1 MKFQYDAQKEHRWRF
16 RFVERRLLLFIG
28 DLISGILA
36 LVFAIYFWSSR
47 SEFLGFSLRFVLE
60 RVPGW
65 FFLLPLVWIVLL
77 IEMYDIRRAASWY
90 ETVRGVATAA
100 VVGSMLYLVV
110 YFSSPPE
117 SLPRIGVAFFVL
129 TAVLLTLGWRFIYI
143 RVLTSPQFMRRVLLF
158 GGGKSGSVLLQ
169 SFNQLDPK
177 PFYMIGIVDDDPQ
190 KIGQEIEG
198 YPVLGK
204 GEQLLD
210 IVQEEQI
217 SDIIVAIT
225 GEIQGRSFQA
235 LLDAQEL
242 GVDIVRMPVAYED
255 LNHRVPIRIL
265 EADWIL
271 RSFVDETSV
280 SGVYHLGKRLLD
292 IGGGLI
298 GVVVLIL
305 LFPFVTIA
313 TLLDSGWPVFYL
325 QTRLGRSGKPYKII
339 KFRTMKQD
347 AERNG
352 EPQWASENDHRITKV
367 GRVLRKTHIDEV
379 PQFINVL
386 RGEMS
391 LVGPRSERPKLVEQ
405 LQKEVPFYRARLLVK
420 PGVTGWAQVNYGYP
434 ETIEGTIDKL
444 EYDLYYIKHRNL
456 LLDLR
461 IILKTPETVLGLK
474 GK

>member
-1 MKFQYDAQKEHRWRF
+1 MKYRYDAQKEHRWRL
-16 RFVERRLLLFIG
+16 RFVERRVLLFAG
-28 DLISGILA
+28 DLLAGILA
-36 LVFAIYFWSSR
+36 LVFAIFFWSSQ
-47 SEFLGFSLRFVLE
+47 SAFLGFSVRFLLV

-65 FFLLPLVWIVLL
+65 FYLLPLIWIVLL

-100 VVGSMLYLVV
+100 VVGTMLYLIV

-117 SLPRIGVAFFVL
+117 SLPRIGVAGFVF
-129 TAVLLTLGWRFIYI
+129 TAVLLTLGWRLIYI

-158 GGGKSGSVLLQ
+158 GGGKSGSVLLR

-177 PFYMIGIVDDDPQ
+177 PFYLIGIIDDDPQ
-190 KIGQEIEG
+190 KAGEEIEG
-198 YPVLGK
+198 YPVLGNGNK
-204 GEQLLD
+204 LLK
-210 IVQEEQI
+210 IIREEQI

-235 LLDAQEL
+235 LLDAQEM

-271 RSFVDETSV
+271 RSFVDETGV
-280 SGVYHLGKRLLD
+280 SGVYHIGKRMID
-292 IGGGLI
+292 ILGGLI
-298 GVVVLIL
+298 GVAFLVVLL
-305 LFPFVTIA
+305 PFVGLATI
-313 TLLDSGWPVFYL
+313 LDSGWPIFYL

-339 KFRTMKQD
+339 KFRTMRKD
-347 AERNG
+347 AERDG
-352 EPQWASENDHRITKV
+352 EPQWASENDERITKV
-367 GRVLRKTHIDEV
+367 GRILRKTHIDEV
-379 PQFINVL
+379 PQFLNVL

-391 LVGPRSERPKLVEQ
+391 LVGPRSERPKLVEN
-405 LQKEVPFYRARLLVK
+405 LQEEVPFYRARLLVK

-444 EYDLYYIKHRNL
+444 EYDLYYIKHRSL

-461 IILKTPETVLGLK
+461 IILKTPETILGLK